1 MHRSKLKNWCE
12 ILSTTDI
19 QAIHITSM
27 KLLSEVG
34 IHFPDDEALG
44 IFKKHGAK
52 IDGQT
57 VFLTEDQVMQAISAA
72 SAHFTLYARN
82 PERDVTIGNG
92 KPVFAPGLGS
102 PFLVDSKTGKRSA
115 TSEDYRNAVRLAQI
129 LPNQDLNGHQMITP
143 GDVPAKDAH
152 LQMVYAGILHSDK
165 PFIGS
170 TDGMPGSTHT
180 IELAK
185 IIFGG
190 ELKKPVTMGA
200 INPLSPLGYSP
211 DMIEAIKVYARA
223 GQAILISTLVM
234 AGSTGPITIA
244 GVLAQQNAEI
254 LAGIVL
260 AQLIHP
266 GVPVI
271 YGSTSTNI
279 DMRTG
284 GLTIGSP
291 ELSLFIS
298 AHTQMAR
305 FYKLPSRG
313 GGSLTDS
320 STTDSQA
327 GSESMFSL
335 LTTVNSGTD
344 FVLHS
349 AGILSSY
356 LAFSFEKFVLD
367 DDMIGMVRHY
377 LRGIEVTPET
387 LGYEVIARVGHNGH
401 FIGEDHTLERCR
413 SAFWQPMISD
423 RSGLAGGMSENGKQD
438 ATARAKARWKQ
449 LLCEYQEPPLDGLIS
464 RQIQSYVEENT
475 SP

>member
-1 MHRSKLKNWCE
+1 
-12 ILSTTDI
+12 
-19 QAIHITSM
+19 
-27 KLLSEVG
+27 
-34 IHFPDDEALG
+34 
-44 IFKKHGAK
+44 
-52 IDGQT
+52 
-57 VFLTEDQVMQAISAA
+57 
-72 SAHFTLYARN
+72 
-82 PERDVTIGNG
+82 
-92 KPVFAPGLGS
+92 
-102 PFLVDSKTGKRSA
+102 
-115 TSEDYRNAVRLAQI
+115 
-129 LPNQDLNGHQMITP
+129 
-143 GDVPAKDAH
+143 
-152 LQMVYAGILHSDK
+152 
-165 PFIGS
+165 
-170 TDGMPGSTHT
+170 
-180 IELAK
+180 
-185 IIFGG
+185 
-190 ELKKPVTMGA
+190 
-200 INPLSPLGYSP
+200 
-211 DMIEAIKVYARA
+211 VYARA
-223 GQAILISTLVM
+223 GQAISISTLVM